1 MAETELIVRHCATI
15 EPDSLVRAIELITF
29 LHEEVFSSRFTGH
42 RSIAAGLGSGCTTLG
57 LGFNAKNASVTACMV
72 GGPAFNSKQVHEND
86 VIIAIDNQ
94 EVKGP
99 EIADLLIGDDTPG
112 SVVELTLKR
121 ASVGACFIF
130 FIMLVDV

>member
-15 EPDSLVRAIELITF
+15 EPDSLVRAIELVTF
-29 LHEEVFSSRFTGH
+29 LHEEVFSRFTGH
-42 RSIAAGLGSGCTTLG
+42 RSIATASGGSTLG
-57 LGFNAKNASVTACMV
+57 FSFNAKNASVTACMV

-86 VIIAIDNQ
+86 VIIAIDGQ

-99 EIADLLIGDDTPG
+99 EIADLLIGNDTPG

-121 ASVGACFIF
+121 TSVGACFIF
-130 FIMLVDV
+130 LIILVDV